1 MQATR
6 KDISETQVELT
17 ITVDAKELAV
27 AKERALRQLAGKVK
41 APGFRA
47 GKAPLSVVEQQVDAS
62 QLEAEVIQSAANEH
76 YQSAIAKESLK
87 VLNSPEVVISKFVPY
102 ESLEFKATVSV
113 MPKVKLGDYTKI
125 KKTLTKPTV
134 SVKDVAE
141 VVENLRKR
149 SAQKKSVT
157 RAAKNGDEVVI
168 DFDGKDTDGK
178 SVAGASGKDYPLTL
192 GSKSFIPGFE
202 EGLVGVKSGDTKTLD
217 LTFPKDYH
225 ASSLA
230 GTKISFEVTVK
241 TVNELTSPAADDA
254 FAATVGPFKTLKE
267 LEKDIKDQLQE
278 QKVSEAANQLKDEI
292 VEELVKK
299 STLTLPEVLVTDQIA
314 MLEHD
319 FSQNLL
325 YRGITQPEYLKQEG
339 FKDVEEWKQKELKP
353 QAERR
358 VSVGIV
364 LAEVAEKEK
373 ITISDEELSARISLY
388 KQQYGKQAEQF
399 DQPEMQ
405 REVASRLL
413 TEKTVDR
420 LYELATKK

>member
-1 MQATR
+1 MQVTR
-6 KDISETQVELT
+6 NDISETQVELT
-17 ITVDAKELAV
+17 ITLDTKELTK

-47 GKAPLSVVEQQVDAS
+47 GKAPLSVVEQQVDSS

-76 YQSAIAKESLK
+76 YQTVIGEQSLK
-87 VLNSPEVVISKFVPY
+87 VLSSPEVVISKFVPY

-113 MPKVKLGDYTKI
+113 MPKVKLGDYSKI
-125 KKTLTKPTV
+125 KKTLKKATV
-134 SVKDVAE
+134 TAKDVAE

-149 SAQKKSVT
+149 SSEKKEVT

-168 DFDGKDTDGK
+168 DFEGTDAKGAA
-178 SVAGASGKDYPLTL
+178 VAGASGKDYPLTL
-192 GSKSFIPGFE
+192 GSGSFIPGFE
-202 EGLVGVKSGDTKTLD
+202 EGLVGLKAGATKKLD
-217 LTFPKDYH
+217 LTFPKEYH
-225 ASSLA
+225 APSLA
-230 GTKISFEVTVK
+230 GSKITFDVTVK
-241 TVNELTSPAADDA
+241 TVQELTQPEANDA
-254 FAATVGPFKTLKE
+254 FAATVGPFKTLKD
-267 LEKDIKDQLQE
+267 LEKDIKAQLEE
-278 QKVSEAANQLKDEI
+278 QKVTEAINQLKDEI

-299 STLTLPEVLVTDQIA
+299 TTLTLPEVLVTDQIS

-319 FSQNLL
+319 FAQNLL
-325 YRGITQPEYLKQEG
+325 YRGITKPEYLKQEG
-339 FKDVEEWKQKELKP
+339 FKDEDEWKLKELKP

-373 ITISDEELSARISLY
+373 ITIADEELSSRVALY
-388 KQQYGKQAEQF
+388 KNQYGKQADQF
-399 DQPEMQ
+399 DTPEMQ

-420 LYELATKK
+420 LYELATK